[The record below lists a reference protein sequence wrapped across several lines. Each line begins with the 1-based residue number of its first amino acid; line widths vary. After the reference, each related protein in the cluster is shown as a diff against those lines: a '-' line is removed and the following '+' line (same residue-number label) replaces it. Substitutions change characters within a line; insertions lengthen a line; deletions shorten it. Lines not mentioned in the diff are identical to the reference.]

1 MNFKKLDNYIQTE
14 MVEKLNV
21 PVSIGAGGSLDVLAG
36 VVERAPK
43 IYQKLCLEW
52 LYRTL
57 KEPKK
62 RIPRV
67 MKLPVFIFDVL
78 FNGRKYKD

>member
-1 MNFKKLDNYIQTE
+1 M
-14 MVEKLNV
+14 
-21 PVSIGAGGSLDVLAG
+21 LAG